1 MGTTKKPRKKYRP
14 KPVLANPLGYVLESK
29 TRVADRG
36 SLLVDLKIKN
46 HLAMSM
52 LVRGQAKKDDM
63 DKLVAMS
70 NMTEA
75 LCALGF
81 GKEYQNVCIDGRYA
95 ILSIA
100 NRATKHGRF
109 TPTGPEITML
119 NALMDLHDAQMEIIT
134 VKDMEKA
141 IDVIRTKL
149 RLGKDTVKLPPVP
162 EHLK

>member
-1 MGTTKKPRKKYRP
+1 M
-14 KPVLANPLGYVLESK
+14 LSNPLGYVLESL
-29 TRVADRG
+29 TPVRNH
-36 SLLVDLKIKN
+36 SFPLTELKIKN

-119 NALMDLHDAQMEIIT
+119 NTLMELHDAQMEIIT

-141 IDVIRTKL
+141 LDIVRTKL
-149 RLGKDTVKLPPVP
+149 RLDKDTVKLPPVP

>member
-14 KPVLANPLGYVLESK
+14 KAVLSNPLGYVLESM
-29 TRVADRG
+29 TRVADHD

-63 DKLVAMS
+63 DKLVVMS

-119 NALMDLHDAQMEIIT
+119 NTLMELHDAQMEIIT

-141 IDVIRTKL
+141 LDIVRTKL

>member
-1 MGTTKKPRKKYRP
+1 MGNTKKPRKKYRP
-14 KPVLANPLGYVLESK
+14 KPVLQNPVGYVLESMMPLRNHDFPL
-29 TRVADRG
+29 T
-36 SLLVDLKIKN
+36 DLKIKN

-52 LVRGQAKKDDM
+52 LTTGKATKKDM

-70 NMTEA
+70 NVTEA
-75 LCALGF
+75 LWELGF

-95 ILSIA
+95 LLSII
-100 NRATKHGRF
+100 NRATQHGRF

-119 NALMDLHDAQMEIIT
+119 NTLFELHDAQMEVIT

-141 IDVIRTKL
+141 LELVRIRL
-149 RLGKDTVKLPPVP
+149 RTDKRTVKLPPVP

>member
-14 KPVLANPLGYVLESK
+14 KPVLQNPVGYVLESL
-29 TRVADRG
+29 TPVRNHDFP
-36 SLLVDLKIKN
+36 LTELKIKN
-46 HLAMSM
+46 HLAMTM

-119 NALMDLHDAQMEIIT
+119 NTLMELHDAQMEIIT

-141 IDVIRTKL
+141 LDIVRTKL